1 MEQKLVAFSAR
12 SQTQI
17 APKED

>member
-17 APKED
+17 APNED